1 MQSGRVNDSSPDSIN
16 LIRSTRPDPIR
27 PNAIR
32 PDLTD
37 STYPELK
44 YEVVGRHYSGCY
56 QSGSKMVELCE
67 LKLVDQNLE
76 SQWPADIDQHIAQLD
91 FQRST
96 DEEDTSL
103 FSSMVLDPS
112 IISTDSLDIEKLHAR
127 CEVKKNDYKL
137 TFEDSGQ
144 WTSGNLTTWGR
155 IRSTEPLDEKTNSL
169 PELSNNLKAATSE
182 QQRPSSLVA
191 TFVERQPDYDYSN
204 FYVGNGRYVDV
215 NDNEIGFISQS
226 TAAVQ
231 QMDRWR
237 AANRLPPNPPMKPR
251 RTFADFQA
259 SRAPHLDF
267 MTLNYS
273 MPTICQ
279 SSMSVNEIMDKLK
292 EGVLEDEKFDFSLLN
307 VLEKRGPDSGLG
319 SSATASSGPSHIEDW
334 PSLALLLPKHVAEAC
349 SFFKANSQLLT
360 GSNNIERIMPRRN
373 EACRTCFN
381 VRKRLHPPVWA
392 QPARARYVLCD
403 CVTSEI
409 VDRNVSVQDQ
419 FTSLGR
425 LRLRAQELSIVGLP
439 IYNAKRKLVEK
450 VVEGVAEVARG
461 GSPTNLYSTLETLL
475 TDGLKIKH
483 AWDMIVTVTT
493 PGPATNRMYLLVNE
507 LDKSKKSLNSRVEA
521 FFTELMKL
529 GSLDC
534 WMCYVVLKENELAR
548 IYYDGAF
555 MLRASTAYRSLLW
568 RLLENLEL
576 ITLLEHRSSNN
587 LSSEEWSNTILVEA
601 SRLASDSRVPKSSS
615 MPALTAAKPDPATQ
629 SASGTKFPS
638 QQFHSHNGVDVGCY
652 LVSAI
657 DDFNEPGMLEV
668 SRGERLRILTMRGQ
682 MARCCRLQPRRDR
695 VLQGLVP
702 TSNLTMNGC

>member
-1 MQSGRVNDSSPDSIN
+1 
-16 LIRSTRPDPIR
+16 
-27 PNAIR
+27 
-32 PDLTD
+32 
-37 STYPELK
+37 
-44 YEVVGRHYSGCY
+44 
-56 QSGSKMVELCE
+56 MVELCE

-76 SQWPADIDQHIAQLD
+76 SQWPPDIDQHIAQLD

-103 FSSMVLDPS
+103 FSSMALDPS

-144 WTSGNLTTWGR
+144 WTSGNFTTWGR

-169 PELSNNLKAATSE
+169 PELSNNLKTATTE

-191 TFVERQPDYDYSN
+191 TFVERQPDYDYSDL
-204 FYVGNGRYVDV
+204 YVGNGRYVDV
-215 NDNEIGFISQS
+215 NDNEIGFVSQS
-226 TAAVQ
+226 TAAMQ
-231 QMDRWR
+231 RADRWR
-237 AANRLPPNPPMKPR
+237 AANRLSLNPPMKPR

-259 SRAPHLDF
+259 TRAPHLDF
-267 MTLNYS
+267 MILNHN
-273 MPTICQ
+273 MPSLCH
-279 SSMSVNEIMDKLK
+279 SSMSVSEVMDKLK
-292 EGVLEDEKFDFSLLN
+292 EGILEDEKFDFSLLN

-334 PSLALLLPKHVAEAC
+334 PSLALLLPKYVAEAC

-360 GSNNIERIMPRRN
+360 GSNNIERIIPRRN
-373 EACRTCFN
+373 ESCRTCFN
-381 VRKRLHPPVWA
+381 VKKKLHPPVWA

-409 VDRNVSVQDQ
+409 VDRNVSAQHQ
-419 FTSLGR
+419 ITSLGQ

-450 VVEGVAEVARG
+450 PV
-461 GSPTNLYSTLETLL
+461 
-475 TDGLKIKH
+475 
-483 AWDMIVTVTT
+483 
-493 PGPATNRMYLLVNE
+493 
-507 LDKSKKSLNSRVEA
+507 
-521 FFTELMKL
+521 FFRL
-529 GSLDC
+529 GSIDC
-534 WMCYVVLKENELAR
+534 WMCYAVLKENVLAR

-587 LSSEEWSNTILVEA
+587 LTSEKWPNTILLEA
-601 SRLASDSRVPKSSS
+601 SPLASDSRVPKSSS
-615 MPALTAAKPDPATQ
+615 MPARLSVQKPNSTCNDSNHANSVHFVRSNDTQLLRRSRIPLLSQRPVRPKSGIEAYSNRSSRSSSCEGGGTSYGAT
-629 SASGTKFPS
+629 SPS
-638 QQFHSHNGVDVGCY
+638 QQLHSRGGIDAGCY

-657 DDFNEPGMLEV
+657 DDFSEPGMLEV
-668 SRGERLRILTMRGQ
+668 SRGERLRILTTRGQ
-682 MARCCRLQPRRDR
+682 LARCCRLQPRHDR

-702 TSNLTMNGC
+702 TSNLTVNGF

>member
-1 MQSGRVNDSSPDSIN
+1 MELRVRKS
-16 LIRSTRPDPIR
+16 R
-27 PNAIR
+27 
-32 PDLTD
+32 
-37 STYPELK
+37 
-44 YEVVGRHYSGCY
+44 
-56 QSGSKMVELCE
+56 
-67 LKLVDQNLE
+67 
-76 SQWPADIDQHIAQLD
+76 
-91 FQRST
+91 
-96 DEEDTSL
+96 
-103 FSSMVLDPS
+103 
-112 IISTDSLDIEKLHAR
+112 
-127 CEVKKNDYKL
+127 EVKKNDYKL

-144 WTSGNLTTWGR
+144 WTSGNFTTWGR

-169 PELSNNLKAATSE
+169 PELSNNMKATSE

-191 TFVERQPDYDYSN
+191 TFVERQPDYDYSEL
-204 FYVGNGRYVDV
+204 YVGNGRYVDV
-215 NDNEIGFISQS
+215 NDNEIAFVSQS

-231 QMDRWR
+231 RADRWR

-259 SRAPHLDF
+259 NRAPHLDF
-267 MTLNYS
+267 MVLNHN
-273 MPTICQ
+273 MPSLCQ
-279 SSMSVNEIMDKLK
+279 SSMSMSEIIDKLK

-334 PSLALLLPKHVAEAC
+334 PSLALLLPKHVAETC

-360 GSNNIERIMPRRN
+360 GSNNIERIIPRRS

-392 QPARARYVLCD
+392 QPARTRYVLCD

-409 VDRNVSVQDQ
+409 VDRNASAQDQ
-419 FTSLGR
+419 FSSLSQ

-461 GSPTNLYSTLETLL
+461 GSLTNLCSTLEVLL
-475 TDGLKIKH
+475 ADGLKIKH
-483 AWDMIVTVTT
+483 PWDMIVTVTA
-493 PGPATNRMYLLVNE
+493 PGPATNSVYSLVNE
-507 LDKSKKSLNSRVEA
+507 LDKSEKSLNSRVEA
-521 FFTELMKL
+521 FFNELIKL
-529 GSLDC
+529 GSVDC
-534 WMCYVVLKENELAR
+534 WMCYVVLKENVLAK

-576 ITLLEHRSSNN
+576 ITLLEHRSSSS
-587 LSSEEWSNTILVEA
+587 LSSQEWPNTMLLGA

-615 MPALTAAKPDPATQ
+615 MPARLSNQKLKSTYSDNNRTS
-629 SASGTKFPS
+629 SAHFARSNDAQLLRRSRIPLLSQRPVRTKSNIEACSNRSSRSSSREGEVISAGTIIPLS
-638 QQFHSHNGVDVGCY
+638 QQSRSRGGIDAGCC

-668 SRGERLRILTMRGQ
+668 SRGERLRILTTRGQ
-682 MARCCRLQPRRDR
+682 LARCCRLQPRHDR

-702 TSNLTMNGC
+702 TSNLTVNGF

>member
-1 MQSGRVNDSSPDSIN
+1 
-16 LIRSTRPDPIR
+16 
-27 PNAIR
+27 
-32 PDLTD
+32 
-37 STYPELK
+37 
-44 YEVVGRHYSGCY
+44 
-56 QSGSKMVELCE
+56 MVELCE

-103 FSSMVLDPS
+103 FSSMALDPS

-144 WTSGNLTTWGR
+144 WTSGNFTTWGR

-169 PELSNNLKAATSE
+169 PELSNNLKIAASE

-191 TFVERQPDYDYSN
+191 TFVERQPDYDYLEL
-204 FYVGNGRYVDV
+204 YMGNGRYVDV
-215 NDNEIGFISQS
+215 NDNEIGFVSQS

-231 QMDRWR
+231 RVDRWR

-259 SRAPHLDF
+259 NRAPHLDF
-267 MTLNYS
+267 MFLNHNIPS
-273 MPTICQ
+273 LCQ
-279 SSMSVNEIMDKLK
+279 SSTSVSEIMDKLK
-292 EGVLEDEKFDFSLLN
+292 EGVLEDENFDFSLLN

-360 GSNNIERIMPRRN
+360 GSNNIERIIPRRN
-373 EACRTCFN
+373 EACRACFN

-392 QPARARYVLCD
+392 QPARTRYVLCD
-403 CVTSEI
+403 CVSSEI
-409 VDRNVSVQDQ
+409 VDRNVSAQDQ
-419 FTSLGR
+419 FTSFSQ
-425 LRLRAQELSIVGLP
+425 LRLRAQELSVVGLP

-461 GSPTNLYSTLETLL
+461 GSSTNLCSTLEMLL
-475 TDGLKIKH
+475 ADGLKIKH
-483 AWDMIVTVTT
+483 PWDMIVTVTA
-493 PGPATNRMYLLVNE
+493 PGPATNNVYSLVNK
-507 LDKSKKSLNSRVEA
+507 LDKSEKSLNSRVEV
-521 FFTELMKL
+521 FFNELIKL
-529 GSLDC
+529 GSVDC
-534 WMCYVVLKENELAR
+534 WMCYVVLKENVLAR

-576 ITLLEHRSSNN
+576 ITLLEHRSSSN
-587 LSSEEWSNTILVEA
+587 LSPQEWPNTMLLEA

-615 MPALTAAKPDPATQ
+615 MPARLSNQKPNSIYNNSNHTNSAHFARSNDVQLLRRSRIPLLSQRPVRTKSSVEACSNHSSRSSSREGEMTSTDGIPPSHQLHSRGGIDP
-629 SASGTKFPS
+629 
-638 QQFHSHNGVDVGCY
+638 GCC

-668 SRGERLRILTMRGQ
+668 SRGERLRILTTRGQ
-682 MARCCRLQPRRDR
+682 LARCCRLQPRHDR

-702 TSNLTMNGC
+702 TSNLTINGF

>member
-1 MQSGRVNDSSPDSIN
+1 
-16 LIRSTRPDPIR
+16 
-27 PNAIR
+27 
-32 PDLTD
+32 
-37 STYPELK
+37 
-44 YEVVGRHYSGCY
+44 
-56 QSGSKMVELCE
+56 MVELCE

-96 DEEDTSL
+96 DEEDISL
-103 FSSMVLDPS
+103 FSSMALDPS

-144 WTSGNLTTWGR
+144 WTSGNFTTWGR
-155 IRSTEPLDEKTNSL
+155 IRS
-169 PELSNNLKAATSE
+169 
-182 QQRPSSLVA
+182 
-191 TFVERQPDYDYSN
+191 
-204 FYVGNGRYVDV
+204 NGRYLDV
-215 NDNEIGFISQS
+215 NDNEIGFVSQS

-231 QMDRWR
+231 RADRWR

-259 SRAPHLDF
+259 IRSPHLDF
-267 MTLNYS
+267 MVLNHN
-273 MPTICQ
+273 MPSLCQ
-279 SSMSVNEIMDKLK
+279 SSLSMSTIVDKLK
-292 EGVLEDEKFDFSLLN
+292 EGVLEDENFDFSLVN

-360 GSNNIERIMPRRN
+360 GTNNIERIIPRRN

-392 QPARARYVLCD
+392 QPARARYILCD

-409 VDRNVSVQDQ
+409 VDRNSSAQDQ
-419 FTSLGR
+419 LTSFGQ

-461 GSPTNLYSTLETLL
+461 GSPTNLCSTLEMLL
-475 TDGLKIKH
+475 ADGLKIKH
-483 AWDMIVTVTT
+483 PWDMIVTVTA
-493 PGPATNRMYLLVNE
+493 PGPATNSVYSLVHK
-507 LDKSKKSLNSRVEA
+507 LDKSEKSLNSRVEA
-521 FFTELMKL
+521 FFNELIKL
-529 GSLDC
+529 GSIDC
-534 WMCYVVLKENELAR
+534 WMCYVVLKENVLAR

-576 ITLLEHRSSNN
+576 ITLLEYRSSNN
-587 LSSEEWSNTILVEA
+587 LSSQEWPNTILLEA

-615 MPALTAAKPDPATQ
+615 MPARLSNQKLNSTYNDRTNSVHFIHSNDTQLLRRSRIPLLSQRPVRTKSSVEACFNSNRSLRLLSRERGAT
-629 SASGTKFPS
+629 SASATPPS
-638 QQFHSHNGVDVGCY
+638 QKLYSHGGINTGCC
-652 LVSAI
+652 LASAI

-668 SRGERLRILTMRGQ
+668 SRGERLRILTTRGQ
-682 MARCCRLQPRRDR
+682 LARCCRLQPRHDR

-702 TSNLTMNGC
+702 TSNLTVNGF

>member
-1 MQSGRVNDSSPDSIN
+1 MLNSTWSGHLTVVIYLRKNQDLYVEILLSSITHCEITPDSVVEILLFRWSN
-16 LIRSTRPDPIR
+16 CST
-27 PNAIR
+27 
-32 PDLTD
+32 
-37 STYPELK
+37 
-44 YEVVGRHYSGCY
+44 
-56 QSGSKMVELCE
+56 
-67 LKLVDQNLE
+67 
-76 SQWPADIDQHIAQLD
+76 
-91 FQRST
+91 
-96 DEEDTSL
+96 TSL
-103 FSSMVLDPS
+103 ILYS
-112 IISTDSLDIEKLHAR
+112 
-127 CEVKKNDYKL
+127 
-137 TFEDSGQ
+137 DSGQ

-267 MTLNYS
+267 MTLNYN

-601 SRLASDSRVPKSSS
+601 SRLASDSRVPKAHQCLPLLRQSRIPLLSQRPVRTKLSVEACSNRSSRS
-615 MPALTAAKPDPATQ
+615 SPCGDKMI
-629 SASGTKFPS
+629 SGTKFPS

>member
-1 MQSGRVNDSSPDSIN
+1 
-16 LIRSTRPDPIR
+16 
-27 PNAIR
+27 
-32 PDLTD
+32 
-37 STYPELK
+37 
-44 YEVVGRHYSGCY
+44 
-56 QSGSKMVELCE
+56 MVELCE

-76 SQWPADIDQHIAQLD
+76 SHWPADIDQHIAQLD

-96 DEEDTSL
+96 DDEDISL
-103 FSSMVLDPS
+103 FSSMALDPS

-144 WTSGNLTTWGR
+144 WTSGNFTTWGR

-191 TFVERQPDYDYSN
+191 TFVERQPDYDYPDL
-204 FYVGNGRYVDV
+204 YVGGGRYVDV

-226 TAAVQ
+226 SAAVQ
-231 QMDRWR
+231 RADRWR

-259 SRAPHLDF
+259 TRSPHLDF
-267 MTLNYS
+267 MVLNHN
-273 MPTICQ
+273 MPSLCQ
-279 SSMSVNEIMDKLK
+279 SSMSINEIMDKLK
-292 EGVLEDEKFDFSLLN
+292 EGVLEDEKFDFSLFN

-360 GSNNIERIMPRRN
+360 GSNNIERIIPRRN
-373 EACRTCFN
+373 ETCRTCFN
-381 VRKRLHPPVWA
+381 ARKRLHPPVWA
-392 QPARARYVLCD
+392 QPAKTRHVLYD
-403 CVTSEI
+403 CVMSEI
-409 VDRNVSVQDQ
+409 VDRSSSAQDR
-419 FTSLGR
+419 FTSLGQ

-461 GSPTNLYSTLETLL
+461 GSSTNLCSTLEMLL
-475 TDGLKIKH
+475 ADGLKIKH
-483 AWDMIVTVTT
+483 PWDMIVTVTA
-493 PGPATNRMYLLVNE
+493 PGPATNNVYSLVNK
-507 LDKSKKSLNSRVEA
+507 LDKSEKPLNSRVET
-521 FFTELMKL
+521 FFNELIKL
-529 GSLDC
+529 GSVDC
-534 WMCYVVLKENELAR
+534 WMCYVVLKENVLAR
-548 IYYDGAF
+548 IYSDGAF

-576 ITLLEHRSSNN
+576 ITLLEHRPSSNF
-587 LSSEEWSNTILVEA
+587 SIQEWPNTILLEA

-615 MPALTAAKPDPATQ
+615 MPARLSNQKPNTYSDGSHTNSIHFVCSNNVQLLRRSRIPLLTQRPVRTKSNIEACSNRSSRSSSRDEAT
-629 SASGTKFPS
+629 SAIATPLC
-638 QQFHSHNGVDVGCY
+638 QQLHSYGGIDAGCC

-668 SRGERLRILTMRGQ
+668 SRGERLRILTTRGQ
-682 MARCCRLQPRRDR
+682 LARCRRLRPRHDR

-702 TSNLTMNGC
+702 TSNLTVNGF